1 MNKTALA
8 LGNFD
13 GLHRGHIRV
22 LTSALSF
29 KERGFESVA
38 LLFDEHPLFYLGGTA
53 PPKLLQKSEK
63 EKILEN
69 LGIKTHYISFSEIK
83 DLSCEEFFNE
93 YIIKR
98 LNAGAVC
105 CGWNYRFGKDGA
117 GDSEKLRSLCIDSD
131 IEIKISDCLTF
142 ENEPVSSTLIRSCIE
157 NGDIKKAN
165 AMLGRRF
172 CYTGV
177 VVSGCKRGRLIGAPT
192 INQYFDRDFIVPK
205 NGVYSSVTEID
216 GRYYH
221 SVTNIGLRP
230 TFENEDLRS
239 ETFIIDFD
247 GDLYGRDIKV
257 SLIDYIR
264 GESRFDS
271 IDALKERIVTD
282 TRISLSESLE
292 GDF

>member
-8 LGNFD
+8 LGSFD
-13 GLHRGHIRV
+13 GLHRGHMRV

-38 LLFDEHPLFYLGGTA
+38 LLFDEHPLLYIGGEA
-53 PPKLLQKSEK
+53 PPKLLQKSET

-83 DLSCEEFFNE
+83 DLSCEDFFNE

-105 CGWNYRFGKDGA
+105 CGWNYRFGKGGE
-117 GDSEKLRSLCIDSD
+117 GDSEKLRSLCSDSG

-142 ENEPVSSTLIRSCIE
+142 ESKPVSSTLIRSCIE

-172 CYTGV
+172 CYTGAV
-177 VVSGCKRGRLIGAPT
+177 VPGCQRGRLIGAPT
-192 INQYFDRDFIVPK
+192 INQYFDNDFIVPK
-205 NGVYSSVTEID
+205 TGVYSSVTEVD

-239 ETFIIDFD
+239 ETYIINFD

-271 IDALKERIVTD
+271 IDALKERIVM
-282 TRISLSESLE
+282 
-292 GDF
+292 